1 MGAMSHAED
10 TGVFVLMKH
19 GGGVACLADLS
30 AGRQWALAFSTQ
42 EAARGFVAATGADAD
57 RVLPITLGEWFGR
70 QEEKG
75 WPDLAIDPDPE
86 AVRAHPLRI
95 EADPAEHD
103 IRCITREHVWGRS
116 YEVAVRRR
124 EGEGRRT

>member
-30 AGRQWALAFSTQ
+30 A
-42 EAARGFVAATGADAD
+42 
-57 RVLPITLGEWFGR
+57 
-70 QEEKG
+70 
-75 WPDLAIDPDPE
+75 
-86 AVRAHPLRI
+86 
-95 EADPAEHD
+95 AEHD